1 MRIASID
8 IGTNTILL
16 LVADGNAGDGLA
28 VVTDE
33 QVIAR
38 VGRGVDASRRIA
50 PEAFDCCADAL
61 QAFASRADALGAER
75 VVVTGTSA
83 IRDAANR
90 AEFLDAM
97 LARTGLH
104 IEVLSGEEEARLTY
118 AGGVSGQADPAQPSA
133 VLDIGGGSTELT
145 LGSLGVIRARKSLDI
160 GCVRLTEKFLPDAP
174 PREADLARALGHIDE
189 AVQAFPHFDGTEIPL
204 IGVAGTVTTLAA
216 LELNLE
222 AYDRARVAGV
232 VLPLETVERRFA
244 QMRTLTHD
252 GMVRLLRIDPGR
264 ADILLIGVAIL
275 RAVMR
280 ARNCP
285 SVRVSDRGLRYGVAL
300 RALPPSS
307 SDTMS

>member
-1 MRIASID
+1 VRIASID

-16 LVADGNAGDGLA
+16 LVADGRADDGLA

-50 PEAFDCCADAL
+50 PDAFDRCADAL
-61 QAFASRADALGAER
+61 LAFAARARALGAECM
-75 VVVTGTSA
+75 VVTGTSA

-90 AEFLDAM
+90 GEFLDAM
-97 LARTGLH
+97 LARTGLP
-104 IEVLSGEEEARLTY
+104 IEVLGGEDEALLTY
-118 AGGVSGQADPAQPSA
+118 TGGVSGQSDPAQPSA

-145 LGSLGVIRARKSLDI
+145 LGANRAILARKSLDI

-174 PREADLARALGHIDE
+174 PREADLARALEHIDD
-189 AVQAFPHFDGTEIPL
+189 AVRGFPHFDGTAIPL

-216 LELNLE
+216 LELDLDT
-222 AYDRARVAGV
+222 YDRARVGGV
-232 VLPLETVERRFA
+232 VLRLETVEQRFT
-244 QMRTLTHD
+244 QLRGLTHD
-252 GMVRLLRIDPGR
+252 QMVRLLRVDPGR
-264 ADILLIGVAIL
+264 ADIILIGVAIL

-300 RALPPSS
+300 RALSTYS
-307 SDTMS
+307 SDTIS